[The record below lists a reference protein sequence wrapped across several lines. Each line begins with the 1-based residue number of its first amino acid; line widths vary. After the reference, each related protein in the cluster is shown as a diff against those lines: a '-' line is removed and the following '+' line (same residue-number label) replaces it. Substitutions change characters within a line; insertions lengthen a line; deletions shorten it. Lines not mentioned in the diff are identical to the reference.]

1 MEVLRMGLKDNIIS
15 FRKDISKH
23 FQADLAKERNVLGRK
38 IGEARKKEGLTQG
51 ELSEL
56 LSHFGV
62 NVKTPA
68 VNKWEKGETVP
79 NAYQLVALCHALNI
93 EGGLDFFTGPVVPKK
108 EVLNAQGLRMLN
120 NYREFLESNP
130 RYTINYHVA
139 MIEMPV
145 SLLPASAGYGDFLDD
160 ETMETREFP
169 ASSVPEGADFAVP
182 VDGDSMEPLYH
193 DGQLAWIQ
201 LMPYLNVGDVGL
213 FIVDGHGYIKT
224 YDEREPD
231 EDEYEE
237 FIDSDGVLH
246 PQVVLISQNK
256 EYQPKIIKPD
266 MDFRVVGRVLN

>member
-1 MEVLRMGLKDNIIS
+1 MDSKKDNIIS
-15 FRKDISKH
+15 FPKDISKH
-23 FQADLAKERNVLGRK
+23 FQADMAKERNVLGRK
-38 IGEARKKEGLTQG
+38 IAEARKKAGITQG

-56 LSHFGV
+56 LTHFGV
-62 NVKTPA
+62 HVKTPG

-93 EGGLDFFTGPVVPKK
+93 EGGLDFFTGPVIPKK

-120 NYREFLESNP
+120 SYREFLESNP

-145 SLLPASAGYGDFLDD
+145 SLLPASAGYGDFLGD
-160 ETMETREFP
+160 ENMERREFP
-169 ASSVPEGADFAVP
+169 ASSVPDGADFAVP
-182 VDGDSMEPLYH
+182 VDGDSMEPLYQ

-201 LMPYLNVGDVGL
+201 KTVSLNVGDVGL
-213 FIVDGHGYIKT
+213 FVVDGHGFIKT
-224 YDEREPD
+224 YDEQEPGD
-231 EDEYEE
+231 EEYEE
-237 FIDSDGVLH
+237 YLDSDGVLH

-256 EYQPKIIKPD
+256 AYEPKIITPT

>member
-1 MEVLRMGLKDNIIS
+1 MGLEDNIIS

-23 FQADLAKERNVLGRK
+23 FQADMAKERNVLGRK

-93 EGGLDFFTGPVVPKK
+93 EGGLDFFTGPIVPKK

-169 ASSVPEGADFAVP
+169 ASSVPDGADFAVP

-237 FIDSDGVLH
+237 FIDLDGVLH

-256 EYQPKIIKPD
+256 KYEPKIIKPD

>member
-1 MEVLRMGLKDNIIS
+1 MGLKDNIIS

-38 IGEARKKEGLTQG
+38 IGEARKKAGITQG

-145 SLLPASAGYGDFLDD
+145 SLLPASAGFGEYLSD
-160 ETMETREFP
+160 EQMETREFP

-231 EDEYEE
+231 EDCYDAYL
-237 FIDSDGVLH
+237 DSDGVLH
-246 PQVVLISQNK
+246 PQIVLISQNK
-256 EYQPKIIKPD
+256 EYQPKIITPT
-266 MDFRVVGRVLN
+266 MNFRVVGRVLN